1 MIFISMYSELYDD
14 RVIVKHEHAHNLYN
28 KRYYGNLTDSGLELS
43 FIEALYLLE
52 KGKIEIYDDEDGV
65 VSIEHMMEII
75 RKKHIFSHFLVYKD
89 LRIRG
94 YIIKTGFKYGSDF
107 RIYER
112 GHSPGDGH
120 SNYLVKILSEEQ
132 EIKVRDFSS
141 YVRVAH
147 GVRKNLLL
155 AVVDDEYDITYYD
168 IEWTRP

>member
-1 MIFISMYSELYDD
+1 MYSILLND
-14 RVIVKHEHAHNLYN
+14 RVIVKDENAHNLYN

-43 FIEALYLLE
+43 FIEALFLLT
-52 KGKIEIYDDEDGV
+52 KNKIEIYDDDKLITKEDLTD
-65 VSIEHMMEII
+65 II
-75 RKKHIFSHFLVYKD
+75 RQKHIFSHYLIYKD

-112 GHSPGDGH
+112 GHAPGDGH
-120 SNYLVKILSEEQ
+120 SNFLVKILSEEQ

-147 GVRKNLLL
+147 GVRKTLLL

-168 IEWTRP
+168 IEWTKP

>member
-1 MIFISMYSELYDD
+1 MYSILLND
-14 RVIVKHEHAHNLYN
+14 RVIVKDENAHNLYN

-43 FIEALYLLE
+43 FIESLFLLT
-52 KGKIEIYDDEDGV
+52 KNKIEIYDDDKLITKEDLTD
-65 VSIEHMMEII
+65 II
-75 RKKHIFSHFLVYKD
+75 RQKHIFSHYLVYKD

-112 GHSPGDGH
+112 GHAPGDGH
-120 SNYLVKILSEEQ
+120 SNFLVKILSEEQ

-147 GVRKNLLL
+147 GVRKTLLL

-168 IEWTRP
+168 IEWTKP

>member
-1 MIFISMYSELYDD
+1 MYSILLND
-14 RVIVKHEHAHNLYN
+14 RVIVKDENAHNLYN

-43 FIEALYLLE
+43 FIEALFLLT
-52 KGKIEIYDDEDGV
+52 KNKIEIYDDDKLITKEDLTD
-65 VSIEHMMEII
+65 II
-75 RKKHIFSHFLVYKD
+75 RQKHIFSHYLVYKD

-112 GHSPGDGH
+112 GHALGDGH
-120 SNYLVKILSEEQ
+120 SNFLVKILSEEQ

-147 GVRKNLLL
+147 GVRKTLLL

-168 IEWTRP
+168 IEWTKP

>member
-1 MIFISMYSELYDD
+1 MNSILLND
-14 RVIVKHEHAHNLYN
+14 RVIVKDENAHNLYN

-43 FIEALYLLE
+43 FIEALFLLT
-52 KGKIEIYDDEDGV
+52 KNKIEIYDDDKLITKEDLTN
-65 VSIEHMMEII
+65 II
-75 RKKHIFSHFLVYKD
+75 RQKHIFSHYLVYKD

-112 GHSPGDGH
+112 GHAPGDGH
-120 SNYLVKILSEEQ
+120 SNFLVKILSEEQ

-147 GVRKNLLL
+147 GVRKTLLL

-168 IEWTRP
+168 IEWTKP

>member
-1 MIFISMYSELYDD
+1 MYSELNED

-28 KRYYGNLTDSGLELS
+28 KRYYGNLTNTGLELS

-52 KGKIEIYDDEDGV
+52 KNKIEIYDENEGII
-65 VSIEHMMEII
+65 SIEHMTDII
-75 RKKHIFSHFLVYKD
+75 RKKHIFSHYLVYKD
-89 LRIRG
+89 LRTRG

-112 GHSPGDGH
+112 GHAPGDGH

-168 IEWTRP
+168 IECNRP

>member
-1 MIFISMYSELYDD
+1 MYSILLND
-14 RVIVKHEHAHNLYN
+14 RVIVKDENAHNLYN
-28 KRYYGNLTDSGLELS
+28 KRYYGNLTDYGLELS
-43 FIEALYLLE
+43 FIESLFLLT
-52 KGKIEIYDDEDGV
+52 KNKIEIYDDDKLITKEDLTN
-65 VSIEHMMEII
+65 II
-75 RKKHIFSHFLVYKD
+75 RQKHIFSHYLVYKD

-112 GHSPGDGH
+112 GHAPGDGH
-120 SNYLVKILSEEQ
+120 SNFLVKILSEEQ

-147 GVRKNLLL
+147 GVRKTLLL

-168 IEWTRP
+168 IEWTKP

>member
-1 MIFISMYSELYDD
+1 MYSILLND
-14 RVIVKHEHAHNLYN
+14 RVIVKDENAHNLYN

-43 FIEALYLLE
+43 FIEALFLLT
-52 KGKIEIYDDEDGV
+52 KNKIEIYDDDKLITKEDLTD
-65 VSIEHMMEII
+65 II
-75 RKKHIFSHFLVYKD
+75 RQKHIFSHYLVYKD

-112 GHSPGDGH
+112 GHAPGDGH
-120 SNYLVKILSEEQ
+120 SNFLVKILSEEQ

-147 GVRKNLLL
+147 GVRKTLLL

-168 IEWTRP
+168 IEWTKP

>member
-1 MIFISMYSELYDD
+1 MYSILLND
-14 RVIVKHEHAHNLYN
+14 RVIVKDENAHNLYN

-43 FIEALYLLE
+43 FIEALFLLT
-52 KGKIEIYDDEDGV
+52 KNKIEIYDDDKLITKEDLTN
-65 VSIEHMMEII
+65 II
-75 RKKHIFSHFLVYKD
+75 RQKHIISHYLVYKD

-112 GHSPGDGH
+112 GHAPGDGH
-120 SNYLVKILSEEQ
+120 SNFLVKILSEEQ

-147 GVRKNLLL
+147 GVRKTLLL

-168 IEWTRP
+168 IEWTKP

>member
-1 MIFISMYSELYDD
+1 MAMNSVLKED
-14 RVIVKHEHAHNLYN
+14 RVIVQHQHAHNLYN
-28 KRYYGNLTDSGLELS
+28 KRYFGNLTDEGLELS

-52 KGKIEIYDDEDGV
+52 KEKIEIFDKNGETVTASDMYT
-65 VSIEHMMEII
+65 II
-75 RKKHIFSHFLVYKD
+75 REKQIFSHYLVYKD

-94 YIIKTGFKYGSDF
+94 YIVKTGFKYGSDF

>member
-1 MIFISMYSELYDD
+1 MAMNSVLKED
-14 RVIVKHEHAHNLYN
+14 RVIVQHQHAHNLYN
-28 KRYYGNLTDSGLELS
+28 KRYFGNLTDEGLELS

-52 KGKIEIYDDEDGV
+52 KEKIEIFDKNGENVTASDMYT
-65 VSIEHMMEII
+65 II
-75 RKKHIFSHFLVYKD
+75 REKQIFSHYLVYKD

-94 YIIKTGFKYGSDF
+94 YIVKTGFKYGSDY

>member
-1 MIFISMYSELYDD
+1 MTMNSILKKD
-14 RVIVKHEHAHNLYN
+14 RVIVQHQHAHNLYN
-28 KRYYGNLTDSGLELS
+28 KRYFGNLTDEGLELS

-52 KGKIEIYDDEDGV
+52 KEKIEIFDKNEETVTASDMYT
-65 VSIEHMMEII
+65 II
-75 RKKHIFSHFLVYKD
+75 REKQIFSHYLVYKD

-94 YIIKTGFKYGSDF
+94 YIVKTGFKYGSDY

-112 GHSPGDGH
+112 GRSPGDGH